1 MQTIKA
7 DTPLPHAEHA
17 FGTREGAFATVEE
30 NIRQLTERLG
40 PIAHMRQVHG
50 DKLSYAS
57 GPGVYEETDA
67 IFTDRP
73 DLWLA
78 VSTADCVPVLLS
90 SPDAVAAIHA
100 GWRGLQKELIRK
112 TIQTMT
118 EEFHLEPSQIFM
130 HIGPCIRQVN
140 YEVEANFME
149 YFDGKFFAPSK
160 RPNHLLLDLA
170 AVANDQ
176 AREEGIPTE
185 NIYDTRINTYAEHT
199 KFFSYR
205 ASKEF
210 GDPHNVQLNLVSRK
224 RR

>member
-7 DTPLPHAEHA
+7 NTPLPHADHA
-17 FGTREGAFATVEE
+17 FGTRMGAFGSIEE

-50 DKLSYAS
+50 DKISYAS

-73 DLWLA
+73 ELWLG
-78 VSTADCVPVLLS
+78 VTTADCVPILIS
-90 SPDAVAAIHA
+90 SPEAVAAVHA

-112 TIQTMT
+112 TIQTLT
-118 EEFHLEPSQIFM
+118 DEFELEPAQIFM
-130 HIGPCIRQVN
+130 HIGPCIRQMN
-140 YEVEANFME
+140 YEVEATFTE
-149 YFDGKFFAPSK
+149 YFDGRFFIPSK
-160 RPNHLLLDLA
+160 RPGHLMLDLA
-170 AVANDQ
+170 AVAREQ
-176 AREEGIPTE
+176 ARDEGIPTD
-185 NIYDTRINTYAEHT
+185 NIHDTGLNTYAEHT
-199 KFFSYR
+199 RFFSYR

-210 GDPHNVQLNLVSRK
+210 GDPHNVQLNLVCRK